1 MKEARRLSLA
11 RLAGNQ
17 PVTAAWAA
25 PRGWLFGEPDFR
37 RLWLVGL
44 VVFSVRWLEMLA
56 VAVFAYQHT
65 GSPFIVALLTMLRML
80 PMALFGAPI
89 GAVAERVERRK
100 ALVLVALSMLLCS
113 IGLALLAWSGTLE
126 VWHLALAS
134 FISGITWTT
143 DNPVRRTMIGE
154 VVGPERMSA
163 AMSIDVGANNAS
175 RMLGP
180 TLGGVL
186 LATLGIGGAFTFSV
200 AGYLVAVAVALRVR
214 HRNRVVPATAAGVLE
229 RMIEGLILVR
239 RDRRLSGTMVVTVIY
254 NTFGSPFTS
263 MIPVIGQ
270 DNLGLGAAGIGLLAS
285 MDGVGAFCGAI
296 VIALCV
302 KPPHFAR
309 LYIGG
314 VAIYLLM
321 LPVFALAP
329 HPLLAASMLLLT
341 GLANA
346 GFSIMQAT
354 LVYLA
359 APPEMRSRVYGVLS
373 VCIGVG
379 MIGFLHLGWLAGMI
393 GATWAIVT
401 IGAEGLVALLL
412 TRRWWRAVGP

>member
-1 MKEARRLSLA
+1 VALT
-11 RLAGNQ
+11 
-17 PVTAAWAA
+17 VT
-25 PRGWLFGEPDFR
+25 PTTSRWLLGEPDFR

-56 VAVFAYQHT
+56 VAVFAYQRT

-80 PMALFGAPI
+80 PMAMFGALI
-89 GAVAERVERRK
+89 GAEAERVQRRI
-100 ALVLVALSMLLCS
+100 ALVLVMMLMLLCS
-113 IGLALLAWSGTLE
+113 IALALLAWSGALE
-126 VWHLALAS
+126 IWHIALAS
-134 FISGITWTT
+134 FISGLTWTT

-180 TLGGVL
+180 TVGGIL
-186 LATLGIGGAFTFSV
+186 LATVGIGGAFAVSV
-200 AGYLVAVAVALRVR
+200 AGYLVAAMVAVRVR
-214 HRNRVVPATAAGVLE
+214 HHNATSPSGAGGVLG
-229 RMIEGLILVR
+229 RMIEGFLLVR
-239 RDRRLSGTMVVTVIY
+239 RDPRLSGTMIITVIY
-254 NTFGSPFTS
+254 NTFGWPFTS

-296 VIALCV
+296 VIAFCA

-309 LYIGG
+309 LFIGG
-314 VAIYLLM
+314 VALYLLM

-329 HPLLAASMLLLT
+329 VPSLAGFVLLLT
-341 GLANA
+341 GLANS

-359 APPEMRSRVYGVLS
+359 APPEMRSRVFGVLS
-373 VCIGVG
+373 VCIGIG
-379 MIGFLHLGWLAGMI
+379 MIGFLHLGWLAGVI
-393 GATWAIVT
+393 GATWAIV
-401 IGAEGLVALLL
+401 IMGAEGLVAMLLAC
-412 TRRWWRAVGP
+412 RWWRAIGP

>member
-1 MKEARRLSLA
+1 MTLTVSEAASRR
-11 RLAGNQ
+11 
-17 PVTAAWAA
+17 
-25 PRGWLFGEPDFR
+25 WLIGEPDFR
-37 RLWLVGL
+37 RLWLIGL

-56 VAVFAYQHT
+56 VAVFAYQRT
-65 GSPFIVALLTMLRML
+65 GSPFVVALLTMLRML
-80 PMALFGAPI
+80 PMALFGALI
-89 GAVAERVERRK
+89 GAAAERVERRR
-100 ALVLVALSMLLCS
+100 ALVLVVASMLLCS
-113 IGLALLAWSGTLE
+113 IALALLAWSDALE

-134 FISGITWTT
+134 FISGLTWTT

-180 TLGGVL
+180 TVGGIL
-186 LATLGIGGAFTFSV
+186 LATLGIGGAFAVSV
-200 AGYLVAVAVALRVR
+200 AGYVVAAMVALRVR
-214 HRNRVVPATAAGVLE
+214 HRNTAALSTAAGVLE
-229 RMIEGLILVR
+229 RMIEGLVLVR
-239 RDRRLSGTMVVTVIY
+239 RDPRLSGTMVITVIY
-254 NTFGSPFTS
+254 NTFGWPFTS

-296 VIALCV
+296 AIALCA

-309 LYIGG
+309 LYVGG
-314 VAIYLLM
+314 VALYLLM

-329 HPLLAASMLLLT
+329 GPLLAGSVLLLT
-341 GLANA
+341 GLANS

-359 APPEMRSRVYGVLS
+359 APPEMRSRVFGVLS

-379 MIGFLHLGWLAGMI
+379 MIGFLHLGWLASII